1 MDLAKVHVASRVVGC
16 GRALGHRGIRLIG
29 GHGKGELARDVG
41 RGQALGSLELLGAGE
56 RSVNGVGAV
65 DVLEHGLDATVVR
78 LCRQGTVAVVDD
90 DDLKAKARLRGS
102 NTLCCE
108 RGRVLKRRVVNGPRK
123 LGIRVGAD
131 GALGV
136 YQIGEHLGRVMQ
148 SAKAHLAVNVGNA
161 RTLDGFLLARIGD
174 AKVEL
179 AVGQRTTGQG
189 LGGDNLRKLAARVI
203 GRCTVAVDERNHG
216 ALDRSGTSL
225 VLGYRR
231 SLVGVANNG
240 RRGGERTSAIVGD
253 SDRHGALGVVVGVT
267 GLAVVLLG
275 NGVCKGLARVSLRK
289 LDLMAS
295 QDVDQTNRCL
305 CRCRGL
311 VHVGALV
318 QAERDGRSLVGRRH
332 GKGELTLGHGTSGEG
347 LAELE
352 AAGRGVIELRA
363 VRVGEAAAFLLGD
376 VGGQDALAVISHG
389 HFGGRDMSV
398 IRHACRAARV
408 LADLVLVGSSSR
420 VVDLAELDGCD
431 AVLRVILAHGHGC
444 GVGQRGALGGGDGKA
459 ELVGVRPVATVDG
472 LAQVKVE
479 LCVERGHAVSVLES
493 CGLDVVLQGMLRLER
508 AVAVVR
514 DGGLDAVLGIA
525 VGDTAGVALDLA
537 QRIGVRSGLGVLDGA
552 HRNLAIGDVLAGGN
566 DLGVLALALDELE
579 GELAGSKL
587 ASGQDLIRGD
597 LVGDAELVRIR
608 LVAVVELRLV
618 DSIQDMLRL
627 ERAVALVGDGRLNG
641 VGLAVVG
648 DAVVGVARDLAQR
661 VGMLAGSGVLDGA
674 HLDLAAVVI
683 LAGGDNIVALDEL
696 EGELAF
702 LEIAPGQDLGRR
714 DLISN
719 TEALGGYGVGVLEG
733 RLVNILQLVLH
744 AEGAIVVILDGGH
757 NSVLSGAVSNAVF
770 GGAGL
775 GLAQY
780 VGVLASRSV
789 GDGIH
794 YDLAVGIVGT
804 GGDHVIALDELET
817 EIASLEVAPVQD
829 LVRGD
834 QVGDAGALGGHV
846 VGVLE
851 LGNLDVLQDM
861 LRLERAVAVVRDGGL
876 DGVLG
881 VTVGD
886 ALAGGSA
893 LDLAQ
898 RIGVRS
904 GLGVLDGAHRDLAI
918 GGVLAGGND
927 LDVLALALDELE
939 GELAL
944 SHVAAGQDLGR
955 GDLVGD
961 ARLDRRHAV
970 GIGERKCH
978 IAVRLAGH
986 PQIALAV
993 IGHGEGNRTR
1003 RLGVV
1008 GHASDLAG
1016 FGHGVGKGMLA
1027 LLGLLAQSLVKVVE
1041 RKGDLAKVDLALGI
1055 IGHARVRGQGCA
1067 LFTGHGKGELAG
1079 NVSRGQASRNQQIL
1093 LAHKRCLGRLGSVG
1107 VHKLVAGIAVD
1118 SRRRQGTIAVVDNG
1132 YICVNYRHGGAHARR
1147 QLVGLLGSNVAN
1159 GPRGLV

>member
-1 MDLAKVHVASRVVGC
+1 MRTGRLVADRAQRNVTVGVVGATSDSHAVLEQIKRELASRKVAAGQTLDGLDLIGHDRIGRCHAVRVGERKGRTVAAVALDDQMSSTVIGHGVGNLARGVGVVGHARGATGLGHRIDKGVRARSGGGCGLGLVVGLIGLGSVGVDLGLVGVGFSVARCIARSIVRHTQGAVEVLERKVDLAKVHVAGRVVGC

-108 RGRVLKRRVVNGPRK
+108 RGRVLKRRVVDGPRK

-148 SAKAHLAVNVGNA
+148 SAKAHLAVNVGDA

-318 QAERDGRSLVGRRH
+318 QAERDGRSLVGGRH

-347 LAELE
+347 LAELKS
-352 AAGRGVIELRA
+352 AGRGVVELSV

-444 GVGQRGALGGGDGKA
+444 GVGQRGALGAVMVK
-459 ELVGVRPVATVDG
+459 LNLSPSVHSRPSMA
-472 LAQVKVE
+472 LLRPKSSS
-479 LCVERGHAVSVLES
+479 VS
-493 CGLDVVLQGMLRLER
+493 
-508 AVAVVR
+508 
-514 DGGLDAVLGIA
+514 
-525 VGDTAGVALDLA
+525 
-537 QRIGVRSGLGVLDGA
+537 IGVTL
-552 HRNLAIGDVLAGGN
+552 
-566 DLGVLALALDELE
+566 
-579 GELAGSKL
+579 
-587 ASGQDLIRGD
+587 
-597 LVGDAELVRIR
+597 
-608 LVAVVELRLV
+608 
-618 DSIQDMLRL
+618 
-627 ERAVALVGDGRLNG
+627 
-641 VGLAVVG
+641 
-648 DAVVGVARDLAQR
+648 
-661 VGMLAGSGVLDGA
+661 
-674 HLDLAAVVI
+674 
-683 LAGGDNIVALDEL
+683 
-696 EGELAF
+696 
-702 LEIAPGQDLGRR
+702 
-714 DLISN
+714 
-719 TEALGGYGVGVLEG
+719 
-733 RLVNILQLVLH
+733 
-744 AEGAIVVILDGGH
+744 
-757 NSVLSGAVSNAVF
+757 
-770 GGAGL
+770 
-775 GLAQY
+775 
-780 VGVLASRSV
+780 
-789 GDGIH
+789 
-794 YDLAVGIVGT
+794 
-804 GGDHVIALDELET
+804 
-817 EIASLEVAPVQD
+817 
-829 LVRGD
+829 
-834 QVGDAGALGGHV
+834 
-846 VGVLE
+846 
-851 LGNLDVLQDM
+851 
-861 LRLERAVAVVRDGGL
+861 
-876 DGVLG
+876 
-881 VTVGD
+881 
-886 ALAGGSA
+886 
-893 LDLAQ
+893 
-898 RIGVRS
+898 
-904 GLGVLDGAHRDLAI
+904 
-918 GGVLAGGND
+918 
-927 LDVLALALDELE
+927 
-939 GELAL
+939 
-944 SHVAAGQDLGR
+944 
-955 GDLVGD
+955 
-961 ARLDRRHAV
+961 
-970 GIGERKCH
+970 
-978 IAVRLAGH
+978 
-986 PQIALAV
+986 
-993 IGHGEGNRTR
+993 
-1003 RLGVV
+1003 
-1008 GHASDLAG
+1008 
-1016 FGHGVGKGMLA
+1016 
-1027 LLGLLAQSLVKVVE
+1027 
-1041 RKGDLAKVDLALGI
+1041 
-1055 IGHARVRGQGCA
+1055 
-1067 LFTGHGKGELAG
+1067 
-1079 NVSRGQASRNQQIL
+1079 
-1093 LAHKRCLGRLGSVG
+1093 
-1107 VHKLVAGIAVD
+1107 
-1118 SRRRQGTIAVVDNG
+1118 
-1132 YICVNYRHGGAHARR
+1132 
-1147 QLVGLLGSNVAN
+1147 
-1159 GPRGLV
+1159 